1 MRIRCLAGRRQGLCS
16 TSAASPAGSEFALSH
31 EPTTSAARP
40 SKPAKPAARR
50 GSDAGPAPSRRGAG
64 QAGAQAGGRT
74 RLGTWLRRLLAVAL
88 LGSAAAITAG
98 WVGFA
103 ALEARL
109 PDVFSLQSYRQ
120 IALESSRVHAAG
132 GEALARFGAENRT
145 VVGIDQIPDTLR
157 YAVVAAEDAAFYHHP
172 GLDLLGIAR
181 ALWIDVAAGRYKQGA
196 STITQQFAKTRFLSS
211 EKSVIRKL
219 SELVLARK
227 LEQKASKDE
236 ILAMYL
242 NEIYY
247 GHGAYGCE
255 EAARMYF
262 GKPVGQID
270 LAEAA
275 MLAGVVNA
283 PSRWS
288 PIHHPERAKQRRAYV
303 LEQMHKRGYIGAE
316 DAARAADA
324 PLPTTLHDDLGA
336 HAPWVVSAVRR
347 ELDAMAKAGTLPPG
361 ALEAGGLRIEVGIDV
376 VAQQAAEAAVSRG
389 LLTIDRKLG
398 SARPLRSYA
407 DDAAIAEG
415 LATIRKTLGQGPPP
429 LGKVLLGIVLGRR
442 DKGYELDLGLD
453 GDQGRASLPDAHLGR
468 YAAAAETPA
477 ASLYRRGDLLRVS
490 ILERTPKGPLLVPEL
505 GPQAAVVAIEP
516 QTRLVRALVGGDDAR
531 LHPFHRATDALRQPG
546 STFKTFVYGAAV
558 ESGAF
563 TAESELVDEKRA
575 FRSGGRMWTPRNFTG
590 RWDGKRHSL
599 RDALARSINSIAVA
613 VAEAVGPD
621 KVAAFAN
628 RMGIASTLR
637 PDLPLALGASS
648 VRPLEL
654 TNAYATIAADGIRA
668 PALLITRIVDRDGKP
683 LFVAQHRPERAIS
696 VDVARSLA
704 DMLGEVVRRG
714 SARSA
719 KVGHP
724 IAGKTG
730 TTNGGRDAWFVG
742 FSARLCAS
750 VWVGYDDRKP
760 MKDGSGATFALPIW
774 ADFMR
779 EALDRVAVLPL
790 PRLPHVLDAGMEP
803 IPLDEDPEAGAA
815 TLDEPAALPPGPEPA
830 AAPIVDEALEPAIR

>member
-1 MRIRCLAGRRQGLCS
+1 MHRSDPRSDVWQPDARAYARPPRPD
-16 TSAASPAGSEFALSH
+16 AVAL
-31 EPTTSAARP
+31 ETTLTDKDPSKAPKPQKAARSALP
-40 SKPAKPAARR
+40 QR
-50 GSDAGPAPSRRGAG
+50 GRA
-64 QAGAQAGGRT
+64 
-74 RLGTWLRRLLAVAL
+74 GTWLRRLLALSL
-88 LGSAAAITAG
+88 LAGAAAVTSA

-120 IALESSRVHAAG
+120 IALESSRVYAAG
-132 GEALARFGAENRT
+132 GEALARFGTENRT

-181 ALWIDVAAGRYKQGA
+181 ALWIDVVAGRYKQGA
-196 STITQQFAKTRFLSS
+196 STITQQFAKTRFLSA
-211 EKSVIRKL
+211 EKSVVRKL

-227 LEQKASKDE
+227 IEQKASKDE

-255 EAARMYF
+255 EAARLFF

-288 PIHHPERAKQRRAYV
+288 PINHPERAKQRRAYV
-303 LEQMHKRGYIGAE
+303 LDQMHKRGYIGAE
-316 DAARAADA
+316 DAARAAEA

-347 ELDAMAKAGTLPPG
+347 ELDAMAKAGTVPPG

-376 VAQQAAEAAVSRG
+376 VAQQAAEAAVASG
-389 LLTIDRKLG
+389 LLAIDRKIG
-398 SARPLRSYA
+398 SAEPLRRYA
-407 DDAAIAEG
+407 SDAEIAEG
-415 LATIRKTLGQGPPP
+415 LATIRKTLGAGPPP
-429 LGKVLLGIVLGRR
+429 LGKVLLGIVVGRR
-442 DKGYELDLGLD
+442 DKGFAVDLSLDPADGQGL
-453 GDQGRASLPDAHLGR
+453 LPDAHLGR
-468 YAAAAETPA
+468 YAAAADKPA
-477 ASLYRRGDLLRVS
+477 DALFRRGDLLRVS
-490 ILERTPKGPLLVPEL
+490 ILERTAKGPLLVPEL

-516 QTRLVRALVGGDDAR
+516 QTRLIRALVGGDDAR

-546 STFKTFVYGAAV
+546 STFKTFVYGAAI

-575 FRSGGRMWTPRNFTG
+575 FRSDGRLWTPRNYTG
-590 RWDGKRHSL
+590 KWDGKRHSL

-621 KVAAFAN
+621 TIAAFAG
-628 RMGIASTLR
+628 RMGVASPLR
-637 PDLPLALGASS
+637 ADLPLALGASS

-654 TNAYATIAADGIRA
+654 TNAYATIAADGVRA
-668 PALLITRIVDRDGKP
+668 PALLVTRIVDRDGKP

-696 VDVARSLA
+696 VEVARALA

-760 MKDGSGATFALPIW
+760 VKDGSGATFALPIW

-779 EALDRVAVLPL
+779 AALDRVAVLPL
-790 PRLPHVLDAGMEP
+790 PRLPHVMDAGMEP

-815 TLDEPAALPPGPEPA
+815 TLDEPPASGPAQQAPA
-830 AAPIVDEALEPAIR
+830 PAIVDDALEPIAR

>member
-1 MRIRCLAGRRQGLCS
+1 M
-16 TSAASPAGSEFALSH
+16 
-31 EPTTSAARP
+31 
-40 SKPAKPAARR
+40 
-50 GSDAGPAPSRRGAG
+50 
-64 QAGAQAGGRT
+64 
-74 RLGTWLRRLLAVAL
+74 
-88 LGSAAAITAG
+88 
-98 WVGFA
+98 
-103 ALEARL
+103 
-109 PDVFSLQSYRQ
+109 
-120 IALESSRVHAAG
+120 
-132 GEALARFGAENRT
+132 ARFGSENRT
-145 VVGIDQIPDTLR
+145 FVGIDQIPDTLR

-211 EKSVIRKL
+211 EKSVVRKL

-255 EAARMYF
+255 EAARLFF

-288 PIHHPERAKQRRAYV
+288 PINHPKRAKQRRAYV
-303 LEQMHKRGYIGAE
+303 LDQMHRRGYIGAE
-316 DAARAADA
+316 DAARAAEA
-324 PLPTTLHDDLGA
+324 PLPETLHDDLGA

-347 ELDAMAKAGTLPPG
+347 ELDAMAKSGALPPG
-361 ALEAGGLRIEVGIDV
+361 ALEAGGLRIEVGIDI
-376 VAQQAAEAAVSRG
+376 VAQQAAEAAVTHG
-389 LLTIDRKLG
+389 LLTIDRKIK
-398 SARPLRSYA
+398 SYAPLRSYA
-407 DDAAIAEG
+407 DDAAIADG
-415 LATIRKTLGQGPPP
+415 IANIRKTLRDGPPP
-429 LGKVLLGIVLGRR
+429 LGKVLLGVVLGRR
-442 DKGYELDLGLD
+442 DKGYELDLGFSEQADRGL
-453 GDQGRASLPDAHLGR
+453 LPDAHLGR
-468 YAAAAETPA
+468 YAKAADVA
-477 ASLYRRGDLLRVS
+477 ADKLFRRGDLLRVS
-490 ILERTPKGPLLVPEL
+490 ILERTAKGPLLVAEL

-516 QTRLVRALVGGDDAR
+516 QTRLIRALVGGDDAR

-546 STFKTFVYGAAV
+546 STFKTFVYGAAI

-563 TAESELVDEKRA
+563 TAESEISDEKRA

-613 VAEAVGPD
+613 VAESVGPE
-621 KVAAFAN
+621 KIAAFAG
-628 RMGIASTLR
+628 RMGINSTLR

-654 TNAYATIAADGIRA
+654 TNAYATIAADGMRA
-668 PALLITRIVDRDGKP
+668 PALLITRIVDRGGKP

-719 KVGHP
+719 KIGHP

-760 MKDGSGATFALPIW
+760 IKDGSGATFALPIW
-774 ADFMR
+774 ADFMHA
-779 EALDRVAVLPL
+779 ALDRVAVLPL

-803 IPLDEDPEAGAA
+803 PPLDDDPEAGAA
-815 TLDEPAALPPGPEPA
+815 NIEEPLPAADGAEPN
-830 AAPIVDEALEPAIR
+830 AAPIVDEAIEPIAR